1 MSITAV
7 VMMMPQVFVYVQTIQ
22 IVRVKYVQVFIYQL
36 DVNKAAYS
44 YLSV

>member
-1 MSITAV
+1 MSITVV
-7 VMMMPQVFVYVQTIQ
+7 VMMVPQVFVYVQTIQ
-22 IVRVKYVQVFIYQL
+22 IVHVKYVQVFIYQL